1 MDQAAVFRSLTI
13 PSVGHRPIDRFQPQA
28 YVSVP
33 RRLKLPATSHFF
45 RVAALYLAIG
55 WAALVFPLAAQDEA
69 WSASDTR
76 LANHYIKLLQKDPA
90 YGNVLD
96 LLWDLYGKKDQTP
109 LLLQYFRGAS
119 EKDSTVAKLIYAHL
133 LRKDEQTDEA
143 RDLYSEVLDAQ
154 PGSVPALRALAEIA
168 DQQNRTAKALS
179 LYTRLVEAIPVTDP
193 DSIPIH
199 LRKASLHKLQSQTDA
214 AVAVWEELLRAY
226 PNNIPLR
233 TEIVSFLLEAGET
246 KIAIGILEELAA
258 SDDPRQK
265 LNAIVELNRLH
276 EFVGDFDTAV
286 EAAQRGL
293 RLLHFR
299 NHEYAEL
306 FSRLVSIHER
316 FERLPELEEALRS
329 EVSDA
334 NPTER
339 SLFDMAEF
347 FRLTASP
354 VGEEET
360 LARLVVILPANI
372 DYRMRLIDARI
383 RNDQYAEAAEV
394 LDAMFAETETPPL
407 DLVLLRARIVLQLQD
422 RDAAEALLDAYLA
435 EYEPD
440 ADDVGTIVAFA
451 RTNYLDG
458 LVERLLRRDGVSN
471 PLELARFL
479 HERGRDEQA
488 MEAIRTFIDAAG
500 EATTERA
507 ARLHQ
512 AALVLQELDQRKD
525 AIALIEEAIELAP
538 ENGQFLSARAN
549 LFVEDKRIVD
559 AIEQL
564 ESLWTREEALEKK
577 SEIDQR
583 LFSLLRG
590 HFSEMPEPNEDEEIL
605 KSGEIQSL
613 AQYRRLA
620 LAASRVGRQGDEPPP
635 AELRDYFNNILETA
649 KTQPTT
655 GNRYRAAW
663 WSFKL
668 QDYQE
673 CFQQLTKATAEAGHP
688 VLAVET
694 MLLNLAELNERPT
707 LMVRHLT
714 TLAEIDPANKED
726 YLQRRAEMRFELGFE
741 DEAVRELKGLVESPD
756 ASLSTLATLAKI
768 YRLQGSIG
776 KQLDVWQRAY
786 RQANVFEKR
795 RIIKQL
801 STALIEN
808 GKPEDA
814 LKAELELLESE
825 SDPVQRRKQL
835 DTQLT
840 IARSHF
846 LLDWLLERYVELSQ
860 RHAFDR
866 FYPEALARVHR
877 ASGNTREAFEA
888 MKKAYYMSGQSELL
902 LGELGQLADELGDLK
917 SAIYYR
923 RQLLAKEGGD
933 DLENWRTLVEML
945 ERDLRVGEAERL
957 RKRLESKFGRN
968 PDFLRELA
976 KHYLENGQAASAER
990 TLGKLVEL
998 RDWDIKARFRFGLLQ
1013 AERGSAEDALATFE
1027 TILTETQ
1034 DTTYPAGFGDR
1045 VFPLI
1050 RVANLSAEAKDDP
1063 GTELD
1068 GFVFSVEGYPYFGG
1082 TLQDEIAEE
1091 FQEPHP
1097 ELSYLPKAAY
1107 QIRLRSLEEAAA
1119 LSAVLGKADEFV
1131 EKWTAGEHPV
1141 FEKLWVTRF
1150 AGATEA
1156 FAQLINDM
1164 PEADTYPDR
1173 FFAAYLRIL
1182 AGDAEAAVEWATAEN
1197 DLTGT
1202 QHPRSLY
1209 LAMAAF
1215 VFLKDNAGDP
1225 LFDPEIAYQILENLE
1240 ISREVGIHIF
1250 TKLRAEKEWET
1261 AFRVGEIFDESGK
1274 MRSGNFL
1281 YALSQVAGWTGRN
1294 REREQLLDRAIEY
1307 MHRNWGNRERSFFF
1321 ASLTERLGLMDSDSD
1336 QALFL
1341 SRLADATKSAW
1352 DSEGL
1357 EQASLIALAG
1367 ERYDETIRL
1376 LGQQAAREIS
1386 IARPRKPE
1394 VEEIRYDQSQRWKL
1408 MSQLLRYYG
1417 DRLPQNWEYGALF
1430 IDAIGGDPIVL
1441 PAEEVVVAAFE
1452 QFEINRAVHQ
1462 LEWNPAPER
1471 DRIVKLM
1478 SRLLVDSERRLDLG
1492 KTLEVR
1498 GFHREAIA
1506 VYEAESLQKDRDYA
1520 PLQGLFDVCA
1530 EALDPAPALAIIDR
1544 VNTREFPAPPGLT
1557 VDYLNEQHARF
1568 LLIDRDIERL
1578 LQLSRPPVA
1587 GGNVPP
1593 VTRQAHV
1600 PYQDALVEAYRQ
1612 MGRDDALLRLVT
1624 HLRSRDEA
1632 SESQLV
1638 VAGETLVAAGRLEEA
1653 LEWFREAEGTLS
1665 ESDLVRRAMLK
1676 EAEVHEALGFPDKAR
1691 IAELA
1696 RESLERQPTAVTRSL
1711 AETLFRAGATDE
1723 AVGILSL
1730 LRRDTSDSA
1739 VRASATTA
1747 MLRMRKESGE
1757 PWDDL
1762 CDDLE
1767 TFFRDVE
1774 DSEEFVQWIASTD
1787 TEGLVEVI
1795 DRAATNLESR
1805 WLADLVIAFA
1815 NDNLEGAARAAYA
1828 DSGDDR
1834 LLETLSFFGEVGQ
1847 QIAVAIVDE
1856 TARPG
1861 TDFFRNEPERQLT
1874 FFNRIGDRPRLL
1886 EVHEVLMREAESDLF
1901 HQHGLE
1907 DWYPTLFSRRPNPV
1921 KLAEFGETELAASL
1935 FRRYRETLTN
1945 FQWHDQP
1952 FLEEYAEFL
1961 IASGSYDDAEEL
1973 LKKVFQKSIGVDL
1986 RLLMRLYSEWGKLD
2000 QWEERVEDI
2009 FLTEGRMAL
2018 LREWRTALAEGR
2030 EMVEATDP

>member
-1 MDQAAVFRSLTI
+1 MKT
-13 PSVGHRPIDRFQPQA
+13 
-28 YVSVP
+28 
-33 RRLKLPATSHFF
+33 PATNHLF

-55 WAALVFPLAAQDEA
+55 WAALIFPVTAQEAA

-76 LANHYIKLLQKDPA
+76 LANHYIQLLQKDPA

-96 LLWDLYGKKDQTP
+96 LLWDLYGKKDQTS
-109 LLLQYFRGAS
+109 LLLDYFRGAS
-119 EKDSTVAKLIYAHL
+119 ENGSTVAKLIYAHL

-143 RDLYSEVLDAQ
+143 RDLYGEVLDAQ
-154 PGSVPALRALAEIA
+154 PESVPALRALAEIA
-168 DQQNRTAKALS
+168 DQQNRSAKALS
-179 LYTRLVEAIPVTDP
+179 LYTRLAEAIPAGDK
-193 DSIPIH
+193 DSIPIY
-199 LRKASLHKLQSQTDA
+199 LRKAALYQLQSQTDE
-214 AVAVWEELLRAY
+214 AVAVWEELLRAH
-226 PNNIPLR
+226 PDNIPLR
-233 TEIVSFLLEAGET
+233 TEIVSLLLETGET

-258 SDDPRQK
+258 SEDPRQK

-276 EFVGDFDTAV
+276 EFVGDFDEAV

-293 RLLHFR
+293 QLLHFR

-316 FERLPELEEALRS
+316 FERLPELEEALRGKVN
-329 EVSDA
+329 EA

-339 SLFDMAEF
+339 SLFDLAEF

-360 LARLVVILPANI
+360 LARLVAILPANI

-383 RNDQYAEAAEV
+383 RNDQYAEAAET
-394 LDAMFAETETPPL
+394 LDAMLAETETPPL
-407 DLVLLRARIVLQLQD
+407 DLVLLRARIVLQLEG
-422 RDAAEALLDAYLA
+422 REAAEAMLDAYLA
-435 EYEPD
+435 DRDPD

-458 LVERLLRRDGVSN
+458 LVERLLRREGVSDS
-471 PLELARFL
+471 LELARFL
-479 HERGRDEQA
+479 HERGRNEQA
-488 MEAIRTFIDAAG
+488 MEALRTFIDAAG

-512 AALVLQELDQRKD
+512 AALVLQELDRREE
-525 AIALIEEAIELAP
+525 AIALIEEAIGLVPDNA
-538 ENGQFLSARAN
+538 QFLSARAN
-549 LFVEDKRIVD
+549 LFVEDKRIVE
-559 AIEQL
+559 AITQL
-564 ESLWTREEALEKK
+564 ENLWTREEELERKT
-577 SEIDQR
+577 EIDQR

-590 HFSEMPEPNEDEEIL
+590 HFSDTPEPDEDEEIL

-620 LAASRVGRQGDEPPP
+620 MAASARVGRQGDEPPP
-635 AELRDYFNNILETA
+635 AELLEYFHNILDTA
-649 KTQPTT
+649 KTKPTT
-655 GNRYRAAW
+655 VNRYRAAW

-673 CFQQLTKATAEAGHP
+673 CFQQLTKATAEAGEP
-688 VLAVET
+688 VLEIET

-714 TLAEIDPANKED
+714 TLAEIDPENKED

-741 DEAVRELKGLVESPD
+741 DEAVRELKELAENPE
-756 ASLSTLATLAKI
+756 ASLATLATLAKI
-768 YRLQGSIG
+768 YRRQGSIG

-860 RHAFDR
+860 QHAFDR
-866 FYPEALARVHR
+866 FYPEALARIHH
-877 ASGNTREAFEA
+877 ASGNAREAFEA

-933 DLENWRTLVEML
+933 DLENWRTLVQML

-957 RKRLESKFGRN
+957 RKRLESKFGRD

-976 KHYLENGQAASAER
+976 KHYLENGQAESAER
-990 TLGKLVEL
+990 TLGKLVDL
-998 RDWDIKARFRFGLLQ
+998 RAWDINSRFRLGLLQ
-1013 AERGSAEDALATFE
+1013 AERGHTEEALATFE
-1027 TILTETQ
+1027 KILTETE
-1034 DTTYPAGFGDR
+1034 DVSYPAKFGDR
-1045 VFPLI
+1045 VLPLI
-1050 RVANLSAEAKDDP
+1050 RVENLSADAKSDP

-1068 GFVFSVEGYPYFGG
+1068 SFVFSVEGYPYFGG
-1082 TLQDEIAEE
+1082 TLQDEIADQ
-1091 FQEPHP
+1091 FQESHP

-1119 LSAVLGKADEFV
+1119 LSAELGMAEEFV
-1131 EKWTAGEHPV
+1131 EKWTAGERPV
-1141 FEKLWVTRF
+1141 FEKLWATRF

-1156 FAQLINDM
+1156 FARLVDEM

-1182 AGDAEAAVEWATAEN
+1182 AGDAGAAVEWATAEN

-1202 QHPRSLY
+1202 QHPRSIY

-1215 VFLKDNAGDP
+1215 VFLKDNADDP

-1250 TKLRAEKEWET
+1250 TQLRSIEKWEY
-1261 AFRVGEIFDESGK
+1261 AFRVGEIFDESEK

-1281 YALSQVAGWTGRN
+1281 YALSQVAGWTGRDQ
-1294 REREQLLDRAIEY
+1294 EREQLLERAIDY
-1307 MHRNWGNRERSFFF
+1307 MFRNWGTRERSFFF
-1321 ASLTERLGLMDSDSD
+1321 AALTERLGLMDNDVNRS
-1336 QALFL
+1336 LFL
-1341 SRLADATKSAW
+1341 SRLTDATKGAW
-1352 DSEGL
+1352 DSEKL

-1367 ERYDETIRL
+1367 KHYDETIRL
-1376 LGQQAAREIS
+1376 LGRQADREIS

-1394 VEEIRYDQSQRWKL
+1394 VDDIRYDQSQRWKL

-1417 DRLPQNWEYGALF
+1417 DRLPQNQHYGPPF

-1441 PAEEVVVAAFE
+1441 PAEEVVIAQFE

-1471 DRIVKLM
+1471 ERIVELM

-1498 GFHREAIA
+1498 GFHREAIG
-1506 VYEAESLQKDRDYA
+1506 VYETESLQKDRDYA
-1520 PLQGLFDVCA
+1520 PLQGLFDACA

-1557 VDYLNEQHARF
+1557 VDYLSEQHARF

-1578 LQLSRPPVA
+1578 LQLSRPPVT
-1587 GGNVPP
+1587 GENVPP
-1593 VTRQAHV
+1593 VGRQAHV

-1612 MGRDDALLRLVT
+1612 MGRDDALLRLVG
-1624 HLRSRDEA
+1624 HLKNRNEA

-1638 VAGETLVAAGRLEEA
+1638 VAGETLVAAGKLEEA
-1653 LEWFREAEGTLS
+1653 LEWFRDAEGSLS
-1665 ESDLVRRAMLK
+1665 ETGMVRRAMLK
-1676 EAEVHEALGFPDKAR
+1676 EAEVHEALDFPDKAR

-1696 RESLERQPTAVTRSL
+1696 RESLKRQPTAVTRSL
-1711 AETLFRAGATDE
+1711 AEILFRAGAADE

-1739 VRASATTA
+1739 ARASATVA
-1747 MLRMRKESGE
+1747 MLQMRNENGESWE
-1757 PWDDL
+1757 DL
-1762 CDDLE
+1762 SDDLE
-1767 TFFRDVE
+1767 TFFRDVD
-1774 DSEEFVQWIASTD
+1774 DSEEFVEWIASTD
-1787 TEGLVEVI
+1787 TEGLAEVM
-1795 DRAATNLESR
+1795 DRAATNRESR

-1815 NDNLEGAARAAYA
+1815 RDNLEGTARAAYA
-1828 DSGDDR
+1828 DNPDDR
-1834 LLETLSFFGEVGQ
+1834 ILETLSFFGEDGQ
-1847 QIAVAIVDE
+1847 QIAAAIIDE
-1856 TARPG
+1856 TARTG
-1861 TDFFRNEPERQLT
+1861 TDFFRNEPERQLA
-1874 FFNRIGDRPRLL
+1874 FFHRIGDRPRLL
-1886 EVHEVLMREAESDLF
+1886 EVHEMLMREADSDLF

-1907 DWYPTLFSRRPNPV
+1907 DWYPTLFTRRPNPV
-1921 KLAEFGETELAASL
+1921 KLAELGETELAASL

-1952 FLEEYAEFL
+1952 FLEDYAEFL
-1961 IASGSYDDAEEL
+1961 IASGSYDEAEGL
-1973 LKKVFQKSIGVDL
+1973 LKKVFQKTIGVDL
-1986 RLLMRLYSEWGKLD
+1986 RLLMQLYAEWGKLD
-2000 QWEERVEDI
+2000 QWEERVGDM
-2009 FLTEGRMAL
+2009 FLTEGRMAF